1 MPFAAQPRC
10 VSKTCPTFIRDG
22 TPSGFKT
29 TSTGLPSSDWLETPT
44 HVLRFWESKFSQIKP
59 TKRAGGRRY
68 YRPKDMLLIGGIKQL
83 LHIEGHTIKGAK
95 QVLREKGLNYVVGL
109 SKPIISEEYV
119 EPVTLKK
126 ADDDVTKTNAKSH
139 NEKYTSLKTQ
149 KNNSSNQ
156 KIPDQ
161 PGLFDFFE
169 SENPNNDE
177 NLIDKMRDPVLSPS
191 ALLSRIDDLNL
202 EQRKN
207 IIPIINDLRTLISSW
222 N

>member
-1 MPFAAQPRC
+1 M
-10 VSKTCPTFIRDG
+10 SKSEKAFRNI
-22 TPSGFKT
+22 SEV
-29 TSTGLPSSDWLETPT
+29 SDWLETPT

-119 EPVTLKK
+119 EAVNVEK
-126 ADDDVTKTNAKSH
+126 ANEEVTKTDVKSH
-139 NEKYTSLKTQ
+139 NEKQTSLKTQ

-156 KIPDQ
+156 KVPYQ
-161 PGLFDFFE
+161 PGLFDFFDA
-169 SENPNNDE
+169 ENPNNDK
-177 NLIDKMRDPVLSPS
+177 NLSDKMRNPLLSPS
-191 ALLSRIDDLNL
+191 VLLSRIDDLNA

-207 IIPIINDLRTLISSW
+207 MIPIMNDLRYLILSW

>member
-1 MPFAAQPRC
+1 M
-10 VSKTCPTFIRDG
+10 SKSEKAFRNI
-22 TPSGFKT
+22 SEV
-29 TSTGLPSSDWLETPT
+29 SDWLDTPT

-95 QVLREKGLNYVVGL
+95 QLLREKGLNYVVGL

-119 EPVTLKK
+119 EALNPEKV
-126 ADDDVTKTNAKSH
+126 DEGVSKTNTKSH
-139 NEKYTSLKTQ
+139 NEKNTPLKTQ

-156 KIPDQ
+156 KVPDQ
-161 PGLFDFFE
+161 PGLFDFFDTE
-169 SENPNNDE
+169 TPNNDK
-177 NLIDKMRDPVLSPS
+177 NPSDKMRDPVLSPS
-191 ALLSRIDDLNL
+191 VLLSRIDDLNA

-207 IIPIINDLRTLISSW
+207 IIPIMSDLRYLISLW
-222 N
+222 T

>member
-1 MPFAAQPRC
+1 M
-10 VSKTCPTFIRDG
+10 SKSEKAFRNI
-22 TPSGFKT
+22 SEV
-29 TSTGLPSSDWLETPT
+29 SDWLETPT

-109 SKPIISEEYV
+109 SKPIISKEYV
-119 EPVTLKK
+119 EAVNVEK
-126 ADDDVTKTNAKSH
+126 ANEEVTKTNIKSH
-139 NEKYTSLKTQ
+139 NEKQTSLKTQ

-156 KIPDQ
+156 KVPDQ
-161 PGLFDFFE
+161 PGLFDFFDT
-169 SENPNNDE
+169 ENPNNDK
-177 NLIDKMRDPVLSPS
+177 NLSDKMRNPLLSPS
-191 ALLSRIDDLNL
+191 VLLSRIDDLNA

-207 IIPIINDLRTLISSW
+207 MIPIINDLRYLISSW

>member
-1 MPFAAQPRC
+1 M
-10 VSKTCPTFIRDG
+10 SKSEKAFRNI
-22 TPSGFKT
+22 SEV
-29 TSTGLPSSDWLETPT
+29 SDWLETPT

-109 SKPIISEEYV
+109 SKPIISEQYV
-119 EPVTLKK
+119 EAVNVEK
-126 ADDDVTKTNAKSH
+126 ANEEVTKTNAKSH
-139 NEKYTSLKTQ
+139 NEKQTSLKTQ

-156 KIPDQ
+156 KVPDQ
-161 PGLFDFFE
+161 PGLFDFFDT
-169 SENPNNDE
+169 ENPNNDK
-177 NLIDKMRDPVLSPS
+177 NLSDKMRNPLLSPS
-191 ALLSRIDDLNL
+191 VLLSRIDDLNA

-207 IIPIINDLRTLISSW
+207 MIPIMNDLRYLILSW

>member
-1 MPFAAQPRC
+1 M
-10 VSKTCPTFIRDG
+10 SKSEKAFRNI
-22 TPSGFKT
+22 SEV
-29 TSTGLPSSDWLETPT
+29 SDWLETPT

-95 QVLREKGLNYVVGL
+95 QVLREKGLNYVVEL

-119 EPVTLKK
+119 EVVNVEK
-126 ADDDVTKTNAKSH
+126 ANEEVTKTNVKSH
-139 NEKYTSLKTQ
+139 KEKQTSLKTQ
-149 KNNSSNQ
+149 INNCSNQ
-156 KIPDQ
+156 KVPDQ
-161 PGLFDFFE
+161 PGLFDFFDT
-169 SENPNNDE
+169 ENPNNDK
-177 NLIDKMRDPVLSPS
+177 NLSDKMRNPLLSPS
-191 ALLSRIDDLNL
+191 VLLSRIDDLNA

-207 IIPIINDLRTLISSW
+207 MIPIMNDLRYLILSW

>member
-1 MPFAAQPRC
+1 M
-10 VSKTCPTFIRDG
+10 SKSEKAFRNI
-22 TPSGFKT
+22 SEV
-29 TSTGLPSSDWLETPT
+29 SDWLETPT

-119 EPVTLKK
+119 EAVNVEKENEE
-126 ADDDVTKTNAKSH
+126 VTKTNVKSH
-139 NEKYTSLKTQ
+139 NEKQTSLKIQ

-156 KIPDQ
+156 KVPDQ
-161 PGLFDFFE
+161 PGLFDFFDT
-169 SENPNNDE
+169 ENPNNDK
-177 NLIDKMRDPVLSPS
+177 NLSDKMRNPLLSPS
-191 ALLSRIDDLNL
+191 VLLSRIDDLNA
-202 EQRKN
+202 EQKKN
-207 IIPIINDLRTLISSW
+207 MIPIMNDLRYLILSW

>member
-1 MPFAAQPRC
+1 M
-10 VSKTCPTFIRDG
+10 SKSEKAFRNI
-22 TPSGFKT
+22 SEV
-29 TSTGLPSSDWLETPT
+29 SDWLETPT

-109 SKPIISEEYV
+109 SKPIISEKYV
-119 EPVTLKK
+119 EAVNVEK
-126 ADDDVTKTNAKSH
+126 ANEEVTKTNAKSH
-139 NEKYTSLKTQ
+139 NEKQTSLKTQ

-156 KIPDQ
+156 KVPDQ
-161 PGLFDFFE
+161 PGLFDFFDT
-169 SENPNNDE
+169 ENPNNDK
-177 NLIDKMRDPVLSPS
+177 NLSDRMRNPLLSPS
-191 ALLSRIDDLNL
+191 VLLSRIDDLNA

-207 IIPIINDLRTLISSW
+207 MIPIMNDLRYVILSW

>member
-1 MPFAAQPRC
+1 M
-10 VSKTCPTFIRDG
+10 SKSEKAFRNI
-22 TPSGFKT
+22 SEV
-29 TSTGLPSSDWLETPT
+29 SDWLETPT

-119 EPVTLKK
+119 EAVNVEK
-126 ADDDVTKTNAKSH
+126 ANEEITKTNVKSH
-139 NEKYTSLKTQ
+139 KEKQTSLKTQ

-156 KIPDQ
+156 KVPDQ
-161 PGLFDFFE
+161 PGLFDFFDT
-169 SENPNNDE
+169 ENPNNDK
-177 NLIDKMRDPVLSPS
+177 NLSDKMRNPLLSPS
-191 ALLSRIDDLNL
+191 VLLSRIDDLNA

-207 IIPIINDLRTLISSW
+207 MIPIMRDLRYLIASW
-222 N
+222 T

>member
-1 MPFAAQPRC
+1 M
-10 VSKTCPTFIRDG
+10 SKSEKAFRNI
-22 TPSGFKT
+22 SEV
-29 TSTGLPSSDWLETPT
+29 SDWLETPT

-109 SKPIISEEYV
+109 SKPIISEQYV
-119 EPVTLKK
+119 EAVNVEK
-126 ADDDVTKTNAKSH
+126 ANEEVTKTNAKSH
-139 NEKYTSLKTQ
+139 NEKQTSLKTQ

-156 KIPDQ
+156 KVPYQ
-161 PGLFDFFE
+161 PGLFDFFDT
-169 SENPNNDE
+169 ENPNNDK
-177 NLIDKMRDPVLSPS
+177 NLSDKMRNPLLSPS
-191 ALLSRIDDLNL
+191 VLLSRIDYLNA

-207 IIPIINDLRTLISSW
+207 MIPIMNDLRYVILSW

>member
-1 MPFAAQPRC
+1 M
-10 VSKTCPTFIRDG
+10 SKSEKAFRNI
-22 TPSGFKT
+22 SEV
-29 TSTGLPSSDWLETPT
+29 SDWLETPT

-119 EPVTLKK
+119 EAVNVEK
-126 ADDDVTKTNAKSH
+126 ANEEVTKTTAKSH
-139 NEKYTSLKTQ
+139 NEKQTSLKTQ

-156 KIPDQ
+156 KVPDQ
-161 PGLFDFFE
+161 PGLFDFFDT
-169 SENPNNDE
+169 ENPNNDK
-177 NLIDKMRDPVLSPS
+177 NLSDKMRNPLLSPS
-191 ALLSRIDDLNL
+191 VLLSRIDDLNA

-207 IIPIINDLRTLISSW
+207 MIPIMNDLRYLISSW

>member
-1 MPFAAQPRC
+1 M
-10 VSKTCPTFIRDG
+10 SKSEKAFRNI
-22 TPSGFKT
+22 SEV
-29 TSTGLPSSDWLETPT
+29 SDWLETPT

-119 EPVTLKK
+119 K
-126 ADDDVTKTNAKSH
+126 AVNLEKVDEEVTKTNAKSQ
-139 NEKYTSLKTQ
+139 NEKHTSLKTQ

-156 KIPDQ
+156 KVPDQ
-161 PGLFDFFE
+161 PGLFDFFDT
-169 SENPNNDE
+169 ENPNNDK
-177 NLIDKMRDPVLSPS
+177 NISDKMRDPVLSPS
-191 ALLSRIDDLNL
+191 VLLSRIYDLNA

-207 IIPIINDLRTLISSW
+207 MIPIMNDLRYLISSW
-222 N
+222 NQKYT

>member
-1 MPFAAQPRC
+1 M
-10 VSKTCPTFIRDG
+10 SKSEKAFRNI
-22 TPSGFKT
+22 SEV
-29 TSTGLPSSDWLETPT
+29 SDWLETPT

-83 LHIEGHTIKGAK
+83 LHMEGHTIKGAK

-119 EPVTLKK
+119 EAVNVEKENEE
-126 ADDDVTKTNAKSH
+126 VTKTNVKSH
-139 NEKYTSLKTQ
+139 NEKQTSLKIQ

-156 KIPDQ
+156 KVPDQ
-161 PGLFDFFE
+161 PGLFDFFDT
-169 SENPNNDE
+169 ENPNNDK
-177 NLIDKMRDPVLSPS
+177 NLSDKMRNPLLSPS
-191 ALLSRIDDLNL
+191 VLLSRIDDLNA

-207 IIPIINDLRTLISSW
+207 MIPIMNDLRYLILSW

>member
-1 MPFAAQPRC
+1 M
-10 VSKTCPTFIRDG
+10 SKSEKAFRNI
-22 TPSGFKT
+22 SEV
-29 TSTGLPSSDWLETPT
+29 SDWLETPT

-119 EPVTLKK
+119 EAVNVEK
-126 ADDDVTKTNAKSH
+126 ANEEVTKTNIKSH
-139 NEKYTSLKTQ
+139 NEKQTSLKTQ

-156 KIPDQ
+156 KVPDQ
-161 PGLFDFFE
+161 PGLFDFFDT
-169 SENPNNDE
+169 ENPNNE
-177 NLIDKMRDPVLSPS
+177 KNLSDKMRSPLLSS
-191 ALLSRIDDLNL
+191 SVLLSRIDDLNA

-207 IIPIINDLRTLISSW
+207 MIPIMNDLRYLILSW

>member
-1 MPFAAQPRC
+1 M
-10 VSKTCPTFIRDG
+10 SKSEKAFRNI
-22 TPSGFKT
+22 SEV
-29 TSTGLPSSDWLETPT
+29 SDWLETPT

-119 EPVTLKK
+119 EAVNVEK
-126 ADDDVTKTNAKSH
+126 ANEEITKTNVKSH
-139 NEKYTSLKTQ
+139 KEKQTSLKTQ

-156 KIPDQ
+156 KVPDQ
-161 PGLFDFFE
+161 PGLFDFFDT
-169 SENPNNDE
+169 ENPNNDK
-177 NLIDKMRDPVLSPS
+177 NLSDRMRNPLLSPS
-191 ALLSRIDDLNL
+191 VLLSRIDDLNA

-207 IIPIINDLRTLISSW
+207 MIPIMNDLRYLILSW

>member
-1 MPFAAQPRC
+1 M
-10 VSKTCPTFIRDG
+10 SKSEKAFRNI
-22 TPSGFKT
+22 SEV
-29 TSTGLPSSDWLETPT
+29 SDWLETPT

-119 EPVTLKK
+119 EAVNVEK
-126 ADDDVTKTNAKSH
+126 ANEEITKTNVKSH
-139 NEKYTSLKTQ
+139 KEKQTSLKTQ

-156 KIPDQ
+156 KVPNQ
-161 PGLFDFFE
+161 PGLFDFFDT
-169 SENPNNDE
+169 ENPNNDK
-177 NLIDKMRDPVLSPS
+177 NLSDKMRNPLLSPS
-191 ALLSRIDDLNL
+191 VLLSRIDDLNA

-207 IIPIINDLRTLISSW
+207 MIPIMNDLRYLILSW

>member
-1 MPFAAQPRC
+1 M
-10 VSKTCPTFIRDG
+10 SKSEKAFRNI
-22 TPSGFKT
+22 SEV
-29 TSTGLPSSDWLETPT
+29 SDWLETPT

-109 SKPIISEEYV
+109 SKPIISEEYE
-119 EPVTLKK
+119 EPANPKK
-126 ADDDVTKTNAKSH
+126 VDEDVTKTNAKPH

-156 KIPDQ
+156 KVPDQ
-161 PGLFDFFE
+161 PGLFDFLE
-169 SENPNNDE
+169 TENPNNDK
-177 NLIDKMRDPVLSPS
+177 NLIDKMRDPALSPL
-191 ALLSRIDDLNL
+191 ALLSRIDDLNV

-207 IIPIINDLRTLISSW
+207 IIPIINDLRYLISSW
-222 N
+222 K

>member
-1 MPFAAQPRC
+1 
-10 VSKTCPTFIRDG
+10 
-22 TPSGFKT
+22 
-29 TSTGLPSSDWLETPT
+29 
-44 HVLRFWESKFSQIKP
+44 
-59 TKRAGGRRY
+59 
-68 YRPKDMLLIGGIKQL
+68 
-83 LHIEGHTIKGAK
+83 
-95 QVLREKGLNYVVGL
+95 
-109 SKPIISEEYV
+109 V
-119 EPVTLKK
+119 EPVNLKK

-169 SENPNNDE
+169 IENPNNDK
-177 NLIDKMRDPVLSPS
+177 NLIDKMKDPVLSAS
-191 ALLSRIDDLNL
+191 TLLSRIDDLNV

>member
-1 MPFAAQPRC
+1 MKAFRNISE
-10 VSKTCPTFIRDG
+10 V
-22 TPSGFKT
+22 
-29 TSTGLPSSDWLETPT
+29 SDWLETPT

-119 EPVTLKK
+119 EAVNVEK
-126 ADDDVTKTNAKSH
+126 ANEEATKTNAKSH
-139 NEKYTSLKTQ
+139 NENQTSLKTQ

-156 KIPDQ
+156 KVPYQ
-161 PGLFDFFE
+161 PGLFDYFDT
-169 SENPNNDE
+169 ENPNNDK
-177 NLIDKMRDPVLSPS
+177 NLSDKMRNPLLSPS
-191 ALLSRIDDLNL
+191 VLLSRIDDLNA

-207 IIPIINDLRTLISSW
+207 MIPIMNDLRYLILSW

>member
-1 MPFAAQPRC
+1 M
-10 VSKTCPTFIRDG
+10 SKSEKAFRNI
-22 TPSGFKT
+22 SEV
-29 TSTGLPSSDWLETPT
+29 SDWLKTPT

-119 EPVTLKK
+119 EAGNLEK
-126 ADDDVTKTNAKSH
+126 ADEEVTKTNAKSH
-139 NEKYTSLKTQ
+139 DEKHTSLKTQ
-149 KNNSSNQ
+149 KTNSSNQ
-156 KIPDQ
+156 KVPDQ
-161 PGLFDFFE
+161 PGLFDFFDT
-169 SENPNNDE
+169 ENPNNDK
-177 NLIDKMRDPVLSPS
+177 NLSDKMRNPLLSPS
-191 ALLSRIDDLNL
+191 VLLSRIDDLNA

-207 IIPIINDLRTLISSW
+207 MIPIMNDLRYLISSW

>member
-1 MPFAAQPRC
+1 M
-10 VSKTCPTFIRDG
+10 SKSEKAFRNI
-22 TPSGFKT
+22 SEV
-29 TSTGLPSSDWLETPT
+29 SDWLETPT

-119 EPVTLKK
+119 EAVNVEK
-126 ADDDVTKTNAKSH
+126 ANEEVTKTNVKFH
-139 NEKYTSLKTQ
+139 NEKQTSLKTQ

-156 KIPDQ
+156 KLPDQ
-161 PGLFDFFE
+161 PGLFDFFDT
-169 SENPNNDE
+169 ENPNTDK
-177 NLIDKMRDPVLSPS
+177 NLSDKMRNPLLSPS
-191 ALLSRIDDLNL
+191 VLLSRIDDLNA

-207 IIPIINDLRTLISSW
+207 MIPIMNDLRYLISSW

>member
-1 MPFAAQPRC
+1 M
-10 VSKTCPTFIRDG
+10 SKSEKAFRNI
-22 TPSGFKT
+22 SEV
-29 TSTGLPSSDWLETPT
+29 SDWLETPT

-109 SKPIISEEYV
+109 SKPIISEKYV
-119 EPVTLKK
+119 EAVNVEK
-126 ADDDVTKTNAKSH
+126 ANEEVTKTNAKSH
-139 NEKYTSLKTQ
+139 NEKQTSLKTQ

-156 KIPDQ
+156 KVPDQ
-161 PGLFDFFE
+161 PGLFDFFDT
-169 SENPNNDE
+169 ENPNNDK
-177 NLIDKMRDPVLSPS
+177 NLSDRMRNPLLSPS
-191 ALLSRIDDLNL
+191 VLLSRIDDLNA

-207 IIPIINDLRTLISSW
+207 MIPIMNDLRYLISSW